1 MGGLTMDESFY
12 EGWDAIERA
21 WREGLTP
28 DPMLTVSEWAD
39 KHRVLSSKA
48 ASEPGRWRTS
58 RTPYLREIMDCLS
71 PMSPIERVVFMKGA
85 QVGGTELGLNWVG
98 YVIHHAPG
106 PMMAVWP
113 TVEMAKRAS
122 KQRIDALIEE
132 SPAIQERIAPA
143 RSRDSGNTILAK
155 EFHGGVLVMTG
166 ANSAVG
172 LRSMPAKYLFLDEVD
187 AYEQDVEGEGDPVT
201 LAERRT
207 STFPRRKILLVST
220 PTIKGVSRIDREY
233 EASDQRR
240 YHVPCPHCGEKQHL
254 KWANLHWDEAV
265 TRVWYVCEHNGCMIE
280 EHNKTRMLEGG
291 EWIATYPDREVA
303 GFHINALYT
312 PIGLGDTWLDHAKR
326 WLAAQGDPAL
336 LKSFVN
342 TILGEAWED
351 RSSQIKPHELLARA
365 EPYRLRTVP
374 VGCLI
379 LTAGIDVQDDR
390 FAVQVVGWGRGERC
404 GIIDWFE
411 LPADTSRED
420 EWERLDSLLLA
431 QTYRNQFGVV
441 MRIVAG
447 AVDTGGHQTHQAYNW
462 VRLRKHR
469 GVFAVKGSSV
479 ANKPVVNRPTK
490 QDINWR
496 GKVVKDGVE
505 LYSVG
510 VDTAKSVLMARLLG
524 DGKVD
529 ITQRLIH
536 FSHELQ
542 EDYYKQLTA
551 EVFDPTKNRWVKR
564 RGQLR
569 NEALDTWVYA
579 YFAALQPSV
588 RLHMLREAD
597 WQKLESV
604 IEPKTGD
611 LFAAPP
617 DPPPREE
624 TLKPLIEPSQTPAT
638 SGRSALQRPRK
649 GGFATNWRK

>member
-1 MGGLTMDESFY
+1 MSARDLPDGYAVASE
-12 EGWDAIERA
+12 A
-21 WREGLTP
+21 WAAGFNRP
-28 DPMLTVSEWAD
+28 PRQTVSEWAD
-39 KHRVLSSKA
+39 EHRRLPAKG
-48 ASEPGRWRTS
+48 ASEPGQWRTK
-58 RTPYLREIMDCLS
+58 RVPFIREVMDCLS
-71 PMSPIERVVFMKGA
+71 PFNPVRKVVFCKST
-85 QVGGTELGLNWVG
+85 QVAGTESGLNWIG
-98 YVIHHAPG
+98 YVIDRASAP
-106 PMMAVWP
+106 MLVVQP
-113 TVEMAKRAS
+113 TVEIGELFS
-122 KQRIDALIEE
+122 KQRLQPMIDE
-132 SPAIQERIAPA
+132 SPRLRGIIGPA
-143 RSRDSGNTILAK
+143 RSRDSGNTTLVK
-155 EFHGGVLVMTG
+155 EFPGGLLRITG
-166 ANSAVG
+166 SNSAAG

-187 AYEQDVEGEGDPVT
+187 AYEHDVEGEGDPVT

-254 KWANLHWDEAV
+254 KWPNLRWDDEL

-280 EHNKTRMLEGG
+280 EHHKTRMLEGG
-291 EWIATYPDREVA
+291 VWIATYPDREVA

-312 PIGLGDTWLDHAKR
+312 PIGLGDSWLDHAKR

-404 GIIDWFE
+404 WVIDWFE

-431 QTYRNQFGVV
+431 QTYRNQFGVD
-441 MRIVAG
+441 MRIVAS

-529 ITQRLIH
+529 VTQRLIH
-536 FSHELQ
+536 FSHELP

-617 DPPPREE
+617 DPPPRDEP
-624 TLKPLIEPSQTPAT
+624 LKPLIEPPQTPAT

>member
-1 MGGLTMDESFY
+1 MSARDLPDGY
-12 EGWDAIERA
+12 AVACDAWAAGFNRPP
-21 WREGLTP
+21 RQ
-28 DPMLTVSEWAD
+28 TVSEWAD
-39 KHRVLSSKA
+39 EHRRLPAKG
-48 ASEPGRWRTS
+48 ASEPGQWRTS
-58 RTPYLREIMDCLS
+58 RVPFIREVMDCLS
-71 PMSPIERVVFMKGA
+71 PFMPVRKVVFCKST
-85 QVGGTELGLNWVG
+85 QVAGTESGLNWIG
-98 YVIHHAPG
+98 YVFDRAPA
-106 PMMAVWP
+106 PMLVVQP
-113 TVEMAKRAS
+113 TVEIGELFS
-122 KQRIDALIEE
+122 KQRLQPMIDE
-132 SPAIQERIAPA
+132 SPRLRAIIPPA
-143 RSRDSGNTILAK
+143 RSRDSGNTTLVK
-155 EFHGGVLVMTG
+155 EFPGGLLRITG
-166 ANSAVG
+166 SNSAAG

-254 KWANLHWDEAV
+254 KWPNLRWDESL

-280 EHNKTRMLEGG
+280 EHHKTRMLEAG
-291 EWIATYPDREVA
+291 EWVATYPGREVA

-326 WLAAQGDPAL
+326 WLTAQGDPAL

-374 VGCLI
+374 AGCLL

-390 FAVQVVGWGRGERC
+390 FAVQIVGWGRGERC
-404 GIIDWFE
+404 WIIDWFE

-420 EWERLDSLLLA
+420 EWERLDSVLLA
-431 QTYRNQFGVV
+431 QVYRNQFGVDL
-441 MRIVAG
+441 RIVAA

-462 VRLRKHR
+462 VRLRRHR
-469 GVFAVKGSSV
+469 GVFAVKGSSI
-479 ANKPVVNRPTK
+479 ANKPVVSRPTR

-529 ITQRLIH
+529 VTQRLIH
-536 FSHELQ
+536 FSQELP
-542 EDYYKQLTA
+542 EDYYQQLTA
-551 EVFDPTKNRWVKR
+551 EVFDPVKNRWVKR

-579 YFAALQPSV
+579 YFAALQPTV

-597 WQKLESV
+597 WQRLESV

-611 LFAAPP
+611 LFATPP
-617 DPPPREE
+617 EPPPRDEG
-624 TLKPLIEPSQTPAT
+624 LKPLIEPPRPPAPT

-649 GGFATNWRK
+649 GGFATGWRK

>member
-1 MGGLTMDESFY
+1 MSARDLPDGY
-12 EGWDAIERA
+12 AVACDAWAAGFNRPP
-21 WREGLTP
+21 RQ
-28 DPMLTVSEWAD
+28 TVSEWAD
-39 KHRVLSSKA
+39 EHRRLPAKG
-48 ASEPGRWRTS
+48 ASEPGQWRT
-58 RTPYLREIMDCLS
+58 RRVPFIRDVMDCLS
-71 PMSPIERVVFMKGA
+71 PFSPVRKVVFCKST
-85 QVGGTELGLNWVG
+85 QVAGTESGLNWMG
-98 YVIHHAPG
+98 YVIDRAPA
-106 PMMAVWP
+106 PMLVVQP
-113 TVEMAKRAS
+113 TVEIGELFS
-122 KQRIDALIEE
+122 KQRLQPMIDE
-132 SPAIQERIAPA
+132 SPRLRAIIPPA
-143 RSRDSGNTILAK
+143 RSRDSGNTTLVK
-155 EFHGGVLVMTG
+155 EFPGGLLRITG
-166 ANSAVG
+166 SNSASG

-254 KWANLHWDEAV
+254 KWPNLRWDIADN
-265 TRVWYVCEHNGCMIE
+265 RVWYVCEHNGCVIE
-280 EHNKTRMLEGG
+280 EHHKTRMLEGG

-303 GFHINALYT
+303 GFHVNALYT

-365 EPYRLRTVP
+365 EPYRLRTIP
-374 VGCLI
+374 AGCLL

-404 GIIDWFE
+404 WIIDWFE

-420 EWERLDSLLLA
+420 EWERLDRVLLA
-431 QTYRNQFGVV
+431 QAYRNQFGVD
-441 MRIVAG
+441 MRIVAS

-462 VRLRKHR
+462 ARTRKHR
-469 GVFAVKGSSV
+469 GVFAVKGSSI
-479 ANKPVVNRPTK
+479 ANKPVVSRPTR

-529 ITQRLIH
+529 ISQRLIR
-536 FSHELQ
+536 FSAELP
-542 EDYYKQLTA
+542 EEYYQQLTA
-551 EVFDPTKNRWVKR
+551 EVFDPVKNRWVKR

-579 YFAALQPSV
+579 YFAALQPTV

-597 WQKLESV
+597 WQRLESV

-611 LFAAPP
+611 LFATPP
-617 DPPPREE
+617 EPPPRDEG
-624 TLKPLIEPSQTPAT
+624 LKPLIEPPRTPAPT

-649 GGFATNWRK
+649 GGFATGWRK